1 MYKCN
6 SNEKAAFRK
15 IKPKIS
21 MFLYNKKVYTEQEQN
36 VCLLFRHIS
45 PNYMQKSWIEPN
57 LHAVL
62 PVNVSK
68 VLPKFIRN
76 LVSYPD
82 F

>member
-45 PNYMQKSWIEPN
+45 PNYMQKS
-57 LHAVL
+57 
-62 PVNVSK
+62 
-68 VLPKFIRN
+68 
-76 LVSYPD
+76 
-82 F
+82 